1 MPNKYEISPSNKKKK
16 SIFNKISKLVIYYPL
31 KIKHV
36 LWKSHYGKTIL
47 LILILSTIFI
57 LVWNGYNINGDY
69 PEQISEDNIEV
80 NSIIDRYITVILY
93 LCMGLLSGIIAIIL
107 GVESY
112 KTLLDHNIVLE
123 KEELVNESKELKK
136 KFKRKI
142 KGLRILFGKGIDDD
156 IIIKENDIKLE
167 ESKLDES
174 ESEDIIDIN
183 EQLEEIQYIID
194 ENEKKEELKNIMITL
209 LNKNNEDIDNLS
221 KEIDI
226 ISNKI
231 SQNPNNIQYLQ
242 QNLKDLKDLDNEYKS
257 LQNKINN
264 NINK

>member
-1 MPNKYEISPSNKKKK
+1 MPNNDEISPSNKKKK
-16 SIFNKISKLVIYYPL
+16 SIFNRISKLFIYYPI

-36 LWKSHYGKTIL
+36 LFNSHVGKALLLFFIL
-47 LILILSTIFI
+47 LTIGILICY
-57 LVWNGYNINGDY
+57 GYKINGDY
-69 PEQISEDNIEV
+69 PESTDNEIWHRFATLLL
-80 NSIIDRYITVILY
+80 S
-93 LCMGLLSGIIAIIL
+93 LCMGLLSGIISIIL

-112 KTLLDHNIVLE
+112 KTFLE
-123 KEELVNESKELKK
+123 HKDLVKKAELVSRSKELRK
-136 KFKRKI
+136 KFKSKI
-142 KGLRILFGKGIDDD
+142 RGLRILFGKGIDDV

-183 EQLEEIQYIID
+183 EQLEKIQYIID
-194 ENEKKEELKNIMITL
+194 ENEKKKEYKRLML
-209 LNKNNEDIDNLS
+209 LLLTTNNEDIDNLS

-231 SQNPNNIQYLQ
+231 SQNPNNIQDLQ

-257 LQNKINN
+257 LQNKINKL
-264 NINK
+264 I

>member
-1 MPNKYEISPSNKKKK
+1 MPNEYEISPSNKKKR
-16 SIFNKISKLVIYYPL
+16 SIFNRISKFVIYYPL

-47 LILILSTIFI
+47 LFFIIIIIAILI
-57 LVWNGYNINGDY
+57 VYGYKINGDY
-69 PEQISEDNIEV
+69 PERTDNEIWH
-80 NSIIDRYITVILY
+80 RFATVLLS
-93 LCMGLLSGIIAIIL
+93 LCMGLLSGILSIIL

-112 KTLLDHNIVLE
+112 KTFLEHNDLV
-123 KEELVNESKELKK
+123 KKAELVARSKELRK
-136 KFKRKI
+136 KFKSKI
-142 KGLRILFGKGIDDD
+142 RELRMLFGKGIGGD

-174 ESEDIIDIN
+174 ESEDIIDTN

-194 ENEKKEELKNIMITL
+194 ENEKKEESKNIMITL

-221 KEIDI
+221 KEIYI

-231 SQNPNNIQYLQ
+231 SQNPNNIQDLQ

-257 LQNKINN
+257 LQNEIKN
-264 NINK
+264 NIK